1 MDLDEDSNDDTTE
14 GPEQSGRRR
23 NMLQD
28 GSAEASPGLNAS
40 SADSIEEQLSGMLDT
55 IEGIASSVAGCEGS
69 VLTLLSQTA
78 VLDTGA
84 SDAQDVTKR
93 FTDLLGDANDYFGA
107 TQGGGEQVMKAAQ
120 STLEKARALTRDLG
134 DLAADLDDSLSQS
147 NVLLANTLF
156 QIGLLLTVSE
166 ADSGTSEEI
175 APCPMEDSAG
185 WQRIEF
191 RISSDDANG
200 EAVRRRGRSLLIGGG
215 KSSSS
220 KGQAAARPTTR
231 RIEKLL
237 GGGMTYNAALRATS
251 SAIQQNSW
259 TLIKQHATNSTI
271 DRLSNPAST
280 TTPLPGL
287 STGILLHL
295 QRKVRGVL
303 GTCAVGAQQPWRCAA
318 AMQ

>member
-40 SADSIEEQLSGMLDT
+40 ADTVEEQLSGMLDT
-55 IEGIASSVAGCEGS
+55 IEGIASSVARSEGS
-69 VLTLLSQTA
+69 VLTLLSQAT

-84 SDAQDVTKR
+84 SNAQGVTKS
-93 FTDLLGDANDYFGA
+93 FTELLGDANDYFGA

-134 DLAADLDDSLSQS
+134 DLAADLDDSLLQS

-156 QIGLLLTVSE
+156 QIELLLTVSE

-220 KGQAAARPTTR
+220 KGQTAARPTTR

-295 QRKVRGVL
+295 QRKVRGFL